1 MTTENDLKLLEK
13 LNSNPGLKK
22 RVEEILNIAHN
33 SSGELITADQA
44 EEKTI
49 EEVQKLGRE
58 VLREWAMNQHETV
71 AKRIK
76 EEKPKVK
83 KHIKKNS
90 IGNQHLDE

>member
-1 MTTENDLKLLEK
+1 MTHEDDLKLLEK
-13 LNSNPGLKK
+13 LNSNSALKK

-33 SSGELITADQA
+33 SSGKLITADEA

-49 EEVQKLGRE
+49 EEVRKLGRE
-58 VLREWAMNQHETV
+58 VLREWAVNQHEQAMKTT
-71 AKRIK
+71 K
-76 EEKPKVK
+76 EENPKAK

>member
-1 MTTENDLKLLEK
+1 MTTEDDLKLLDK
-13 LNSNPGLKK
+13 LNSNPILKK
-22 RVEEILNIAHN
+22 RIEEILNITHN
-33 SSGELITADQA
+33 TSGELITADQA

-58 VLREWAMNQHETV
+58 VLRGWAVNQHEKAT
-71 AKRIK
+71 KRIK
-76 EEKPKVK
+76 EEKPKAK

>member
-1 MTTENDLKLLEK
+1 MTTEDDLKLLEK
-13 LNSNPGLKK
+13 LNSNPILKK

-49 EEVQKLGRE
+49 EEIRKLGRE
-58 VLREWAMNQHETV
+58 VLREWAVNQHENV
-71 AKRIK
+71 AKRTK
-76 EEKPKVK
+76 EEKPKTK